1 MLRMIIVDDE
11 RTIRDA
17 LKIFLDWQS
26 LGIEIIGD
34 YKNGA
39 EAFDAMLDDY
49 PDIVLTDIK
58 MPGLNGLELIERA
71 HHAGLNMQFIILSGY
86 AEFEFAKTAMKY
98 GVRHYLLKP
107 ISEEQLKAVMLEV
120 RDASLLALAVAA
132 PVQNIEPNGDIIK
145 TIKAYIRQNLSD
157 PSLSLKQISENTL
170 YMNADYVSKIF
181 AKRTGEKFSTYVTR
195 KRLDVARALL
205 ATGEYRINQI
215 AEQAGFGSDAQY
227 FCRIF
232 KKATGMTPGEYAKT
246 LKAPQGE

>member
-1 MLRMIIVDDE
+1 MLKMIIVDDE

-71 HHAGLNMQFIILSGY
+71 YRAGMNVQFVILSGY
-86 AEFEFAKTAMKY
+86 AEFEFAKNAMQY

-107 ISEEQLKAVMLEV
+107 ISEEQLRKVMVEV
-120 RDASLLALAVAA
+120 RDASLRMLAASV
-132 PVQNIEPNGDIIK
+132 PVQNIEPNGDIVK
-145 TIKAYIRQNLSD
+145 TIKTYVRQNLSD
-157 PSLSLKQISENTL
+157 SSLSLKQISETTL
-170 YMNADYVSKIF
+170 FMNADYVSKIF
-181 AKRTGEKFSTYVTR
+181 AKRTGEKFSSYVTR
-195 KRLDVARALL
+195 KRLEVARALL
-205 ATGEYRINQI
+205 ATSEYRISQI
-215 AEQAGFGSDAQY
+215 AEQAGFGNDAQY

-232 KKATGMTPGEYAKT
+232 KKATGMTPGEYAK
-246 LKAPQGE
+246 KPKD

>member
-11 RTIRDA
+11 HAIRDA
-17 LKIFLDWQS
+17 LKIFLDWRS

-39 EAFDAMLDDY
+39 EAYDAMLDDY

-71 HHAGLNMQFIILSGY
+71 HRAGMNTQFVILSGY

-107 ISEEQLKAVMLEV
+107 ISEEQLHAVMTEV
-120 RDASLLALAVAA
+120 RDAALRSFATTGT
-132 PVQNIEPNGDIIK
+132 PLQDMEPNGDIIK
-145 TIKAYIRQNLSD
+145 TIKTYVRQNLSD
-157 PSLSLKQISENTL
+157 SSLSLKQISESTL
-170 YMNADYVSKIF
+170 FMNADYVSKLF
-181 AKRTGEKFSTYVTR
+181 AKKTGEKFSSYVIR

-205 ATGEYRINQI
+205 TTGDYRINQI
-215 AEQAGFGSDAQY
+215 AEQAGFGNDVQY

-232 KKATGMTPGEYAKT
+232 KKATGMTPSEYAK
-246 LKAPQGE
+246 KQKP

>member
-49 PDIVLTDIK
+49 PDIVLTDVK

-71 HHAGLNMQFIILSGY
+71 YRAGMHMHFVILSGY

-107 ISEEQLKAVMLEV
+107 ISEKQLQTVMTEV
-120 RDASLLALAVAA
+120 RDASLRMLSSAKPA
-132 PVQNIEPNGDIIK
+132 QNMEPTGDIIK
-145 TIKAYIRQNLSD
+145 TIKTYVRQNLAD

-170 YMNADYVSKIF
+170 YMNADYVSKLF
-181 AKRTGEKFSTYVTR
+181 AKKTGEKFSSYVTR

-232 KKATGMTPGEYAKT
+232 KKATGMTPGEYAK
-246 LKAPQGE
+246 KSRD